1 MNYVNPRL
9 TLFYYICQY
18 LDSMTLKNNTTT
30 IVKGIIAALLLLC
43 LIDADYGF
51 YQAMRT
57 LISFGFAFLTY
68 RYYKSGDSTNAI
80 IYLCLLIVFQPLLKI
95 GLGRGIWMVVD
106 IVVAV
111 YLVYEILRL
120 KHKGI
125 DSKDSAVRI
134 QTDKPEDTSQRS
146 NLRINFPDKN

>member
-1 MNYVNPRL
+1 MAQKY
-9 TLFYYICQY
+9 
-18 LDSMTLKNNTTT
+18 NTTT
-30 IVKGIIAALLLLC
+30 IIKGIIAVLLLFC

-68 RYYKSGDSTNAI
+68 RYYKSGDNTNAI

-111 YLVYEILRL
+111 YLVYDLLRL
-120 KHKGI
+120 KHKEL

-134 QTDKPEDTSQRS
+134 QTDKPEGTSQRS
-146 NLRINFPDKN
+146 NLRINFPDKK